1 MDKIINEIISKYFGY
16 NLKNEQ
22 KEIIE
27 LVIKGIDTIALLPT
41 GFGKSIT
48 YQIPALIFDGVTLV
62 ISPLI
67 ALMQDQVTSLKE
79 KGINAEYIN
88 SLQTKEEQEII
99 YNKLIK
105 NKIKLLY
112 VSAER
117 LKSKRF
123 IEVVSKL
130 NISFFVCDEAHTL
143 LWSEDF
149 REALGEIPVFL
160 NLLTKRPKML
170 ALTATATSSTISKII
185 NLLNLNNP
193 TIIKGNCD
201 RLNIFYRNIKT
212 TNKDKELLNYLSN
225 KRNIHGLI
233 YCLTIRNC
241 DYVYSLLKS
250 NNYNVAVYY
259 GTMDSSLK
267 KKTQQ
272 QYKNHDINIII
283 ATNAFGMGID
293 VPDIRFVIL
302 YDLPQSIEDY
312 LQQTGRA
319 SRDNEY
325 AEGVLLFNIND
336 IDTISHFIENIN
348 QNNKTSKELKQIK
361 NDRYNKLNKMISFS
375 LSNKCLH
382 QQISNYFGISH
393 KGKCMMCSNCVKK
406 K

>member
-1 MDKIINEIISKYFGY
+1 MKKIDEIITEYFGY
-16 NLKNEQ
+16 SLKKEQ
-22 KEIIE
+22 REIIE
-27 LVIKGIDTIALLPT
+27 LIMNGIDTIGLLPT
-41 GFGKSIT
+41 GFGKSVT
-48 YQIPALIFDGVTLV
+48 YQIPALLFDGVTLV
-62 ISPLI
+62 VSPLI
-67 ALMQDQVTSLKE
+67 ALMQDQVSSLKE
-79 KGINAEYIN
+79 KGIKAEYIN

-99 YNKLIK
+99 YNKLIN

-123 IEVVSKL
+123 IETITKL
-130 NISFFVCDEAHTL
+130 NISLFVCDEAHTL

-149 REALGEIPVFL
+149 REALGEIPNFL
-160 NLLTKRPKML
+160 RLLSKRPKML
-170 ALTATATSSTISKII
+170 ALTATATTSTITKII
-185 NLLNLNNP
+185 NLLDLNNP
-193 TIIKGNCD
+193 QIIKGNCD

-212 TNKDKELLNYLSN
+212 TNKDKELLNYLST

-233 YCLTIRNC
+233 YCLTIKNC

-250 NNYNVAVYY
+250 NNYNVALYY

-267 KKTQQ
+267 KKTQIK
-272 QYKNHDINIII
+272 YKNHEIDIII

-302 YDLPQSIEDY
+302 YDLPQSLEDY

-325 AEGVLLFNIND
+325 AEGVLLFNIKD

-348 QNNKTSKELKQIK
+348 QNDKTIKELKQIK
-361 NDRYNKLNKMISFS
+361 NDRYNKLNKMINFS
-375 LSNKCLH
+375 LSKKCLH
-382 QQISNYFGISH
+382 QQISEYFGIPH
-393 KGKCMMCSNCVKK
+393 KGKCMMCSNCIKK